1 MKSEIETLFG
11 KTAAETDNFAH
22 IKSPVF
28 MKYPKAL
35 RVFRLMSGKDQI
47 SFAALI
53 GKNQQWV
60 SAIERGFIHGIS
72 KPEAEKLASKI
83 SRLALRKV
91 APQEIVQLRAEI
103 SGRGKFSGEYA
114 RRMALKSAGRNA
126 VRSAESQKPTPQEE
140 AIASVLQRN
149 GIDFHMHKSVSVGKI
164 TFVCDFVVG
173 KRPLIIEAKHLT
185 TKYRTKALIAELAY
199 KALRI
204 KRFYP
209 KAKLVAV
216 INRDATL
223 ASSEKT
229 ILQEEFDSLFF
240 EDELEK
246 PAFEISS
253 SEFER

>member
-1 MKSEIETLFG
+1 MKSEIEILFD
-11 KTAAETDNFAH
+11 KTAAETDNFSR
-22 IKSPVF
+22 IESSVF

-35 RVFRLMSGKDQI
+35 RVLRLMSGKDQV

-60 SAIERGFIHGIS
+60 SAIERGFIHSIS
-72 KPEAEKLASKI
+72 KHDAEKLASKI
-83 SRLALRKV
+83 GRLTLRKV
-91 APQEIVQLRAEI
+91 ALQNIAQLEAEI
-103 SGRGKFSGEYA
+103 SSRGKFSGEYA
-114 RRMALKSAGRNA
+114 RKMALKSAGRNA

-140 AIASVLQRN
+140 AIASALRKN
-149 GIDFHMHKSVSVGKI
+149 RIDFQMHKSVSVGKI

-173 KRPLIIEAKHLT
+173 KQPLIIEAKHLT

-209 KAKLVAV
+209 KAMLIVV
-216 INRDATL
+216 INRAAVL
-223 ASSEKT
+223 SSSEKL
-229 ILQEEFDSLFF
+229 ILKEEFDSLFF
-240 EDELEK
+240 EDELGK
-246 PAFEISS
+246 LACEISS